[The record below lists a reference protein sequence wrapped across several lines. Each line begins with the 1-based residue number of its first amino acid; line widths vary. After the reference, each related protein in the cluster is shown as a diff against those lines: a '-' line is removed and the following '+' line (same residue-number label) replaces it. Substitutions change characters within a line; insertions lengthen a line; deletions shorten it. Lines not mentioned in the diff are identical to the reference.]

1 MLLGSRLLMVTTARH
16 NESKKKFLFS
26 KNNQTALGVEISG
39 FIFCFFLFVCLVFL
53 SCFFFVN
60 LCLV

>member
-1 MLLGSRLLMVTTARH
+1 MVTTARH
-16 NESKKKFLFS
+16 NESKTKKNLFS

-39 FIFCFFLFVCLVFL
+39 FIFCFCLFVCLIFL

-60 LCLV
+60 SCLV

>member
-1 MLLGSRLLMVTTARH
+1 MVTTACH
-16 NESKKKFLFS
+16 NESKKKKFLCS

-39 FIFCFFLFVCLVFL
+39 FIFCFCLFDFFVL
-53 SCFFFVN
+53 FFFVN

>member
-1 MLLGSRLLMVTTARH
+1 MVTTACH
-16 NESKKKFLFS
+16 NESKKKKFLFS

-39 FIFCFFLFVCLVFL
+39 FIFCFCLFVCLIFL

>member
-1 MLLGSRLLMVTTARH
+1 MVTTARH

-39 FIFCFFLFVCLVFL
+39 FIFCFFLFVCLFDFFVL
-53 SCFFFVN
+53 FFFVN

>member
-1 MLLGSRLLMVTTARH
+1 MVTTARH
-16 NESKKKFLFS
+16 NESKKKKLLFS

-39 FIFCFFLFVCLVFL
+39 FIFCFFFVCLFDFFVL
-53 SCFFFVN
+53 LFFVN

>member
-1 MLLGSRLLMVTTARH
+1 MVTTARH
-16 NESKKKFLFS
+16 NESKKKLLFS

-39 FIFCFFLFVCLVFL
+39 FIFCFFLFVCLIFL